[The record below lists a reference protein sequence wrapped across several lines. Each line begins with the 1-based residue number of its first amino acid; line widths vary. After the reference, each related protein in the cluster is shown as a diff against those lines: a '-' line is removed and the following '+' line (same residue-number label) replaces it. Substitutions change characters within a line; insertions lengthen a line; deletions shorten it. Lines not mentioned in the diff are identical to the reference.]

1 MKNFICQNYDNFC
14 VRLSVRMLS
23 GTYQEPVKQE
33 NKVAISNGLDVIQA
47 YHKHS
52 SFNLNWL
59 TPAVSPA

>member
-1 MKNFICQNYDNFC
+1 ME
-14 VRLSVRMLS
+14 LS